1 MSKLLINENPIMIIP
16 SLALKMGLNEAVV
29 LQQIH
34 YWIVKSSHVMDGR
47 KWIYNTYKEWQV
59 QLPFWSESTIKR
71 TIKSL
76 EKQGY
81 LISGNFNSKMD
92 QTKWYSIDYKKLSE
106 LDGDA
111 EALIE
116 QPSDQN
122 EPNSTS
128 DCAGQ
133 EGRMVQPI
141 PEITTETTTE
151 KDTIPFSEVIEYL
164 NDKTN
169 ASYRAGTRKTME
181 LIRARW
187 KEGFRLDDFRKVI
200 DLKAAEWLNDPI
212 WNKYL
217 RPETL
222 LGPKF
227 ESYLNQKSPKKQ
239 WREEDFDL
247 DD

>member
-1 MSKLLINENPIMIIP
+1 M
-16 SLALKMGLNEAVV
+16 
-29 LQQIH
+29 
-34 YWIVKSSHVMDGR
+34 
-47 KWIYNTYKEWQV
+47 

-81 LISGNFNSKMD
+81 LISGNFNRSKMD
-92 QTKWYSIDYKKLSE
+92 QTKWYSIDYEKLSE
-106 LDGDA
+106 LDGDV

-116 QPSDQN
+116 QPSAQF

-128 DCAGQ
+128 DCAEQ
-133 EGRMVQPI
+133 EGRMIKAI

-187 KEGFRLDDFRKVI
+187 KEGFRLDDFQKVI
-200 DLKAAEWLNDPI
+200 DLKAVEWPNDPI

-222 LGPKF
+222 FGPKF
-227 ESYLNQKSPKKQ
+227 ESYLNQKSLKKQ
-239 WREEDFDL
+239 WREEDL
-247 DD
+247 I

>member
-34 YWIVKSSHVMDGR
+34 YWLVKSSHVMEGR
-47 KWIYNTYKEWQV
+47 KWIYNTYKEWHV

-76 EKQGY
+76 ENQGY
-81 LISGNFNSKMD
+81 LIAANFNRSKMD
-92 QTKWYSIDYKKLSE
+92 QTKWYSIDYEKLSE
-106 LDGDA
+106 LDGHN
-111 EALIE
+111 E

-122 EPNSTS
+122 ELNSSS
-128 DCAGQ
+128 DCTEQ
-133 EGRMVQPI
+133 EGRMTQAI
-141 PEITTETTTE
+141 PEIPTETTTE
-151 KDTIPFSEVIEYL
+151 INNIPFSEVIQYL

-169 ASYRAGTRKTME
+169 ATYRAGTRKSME

-187 KEGFRLDDFRKVI
+187 KEGFRLDDFKKVI
-200 DLKAAEWLNDPI
+200 DLKAAEWLNDPN

-222 LGPKF
+222 FGTKF